1 MVQVT
6 FNRCIT
12 NIIFTIKLILRSHIN
27 ALNTARGLVGL
38 DPDRNAAL
46 L

>member
-1 MVQVT
+1 MHYKH
-6 FNRCIT
+6 
-12 NIIFTIKLILRSHIN
+12 NIHNKTQTPTIKLILSSHIN